1 MAQVTIEVNGRPY
14 PVGCEDGQEEHVR
27 SLAALF
33 DEQVRQVA
41 GEVGQLAESR
51 LFLMGALLLADEL
64 ADLRDRLAVAQGEA
78 ARVQAE
84 RTRSEARAVEA
95 LDEAAR
101 QVEALAAKAGG

>member
-27 SLAALF
+27 SLAAVF
-33 DEQVRQVA
+33 DEYVRQVA
-41 GEVGQLAESR
+41 SEVGQLAESR
-51 LFLMGALLLADEL
+51 LFLMGALLLADDL
-64 ADLRDRLAVAQGEA
+64 TDLRQRAGRAQAEL

-84 RTRSEARAVEA
+84 QARTEQRAVEA

-101 QVEALAAKAGG
+101 QVEALAAQAGG